1 MSTQELSSLYLEQNC
16 ETEYRNLV
24 RSQNTDRSFAKIQ
37 CFLYK
42 ARDVWLSQDTLNNQ
56 QRQWYV
62 LTFSQ
67 KDSHSRNATRWQSRG
82 NLTDL
87 EGFSSSFWQ

>member
-1 MSTQELSSLYLEQNC
+1 MSLQELTSLYLEQNC
-16 ETEYRNLV
+16 ETEYRKLV
-24 RSQNTDRSFAKIQ
+24 KSQNTDRCFAEVQ

-42 ARDVWLSQDTLNNQ
+42 AHDLWLSQDTLSNHR
-56 QRQWYV
+56 RQWYI

-67 KDSHSRNATRWQSRG
+67 KDSHSRNATCWQSRD